1 MSLPTTT
8 PSDKTVPIN
17 REHEALR
24 QLIESIADRMENTP
38 DQSEAI
44 GPELAT
50 LANKLAEHFA
60 SEEEPTGFYAQI
72 LEQDARFG
80 PEIARLTEEHAEL
93 LGQFQSL
100 TSGAMPPADLAN
112 AFGRFRQM
120 LSLHE
125 GDENRLML
133 QAYTDEIG
141 SKD

>member
-1 MSLPTTT
+1 MSMPTST
-8 PSDKTVPIN
+8 PSEKAFQVS

-24 QLIESIADRMENTP
+24 QLLESIAVRLEKGAEP
-38 DQSEAI
+38 SEALRT
-44 GPELAT
+44 ELAA

-60 SEEEPTGFYAQI
+60 SEEQPSGFYAQI
-72 LEQDARFG
+72 LGQDARFG
-80 PEIARLTEEHAEL
+80 PEIARLTEEHTEL
-93 LGQFQSL
+93 LGQLQSL
-100 TSGAMPPADLAN
+100 TSGETPPSGLAN